1 MSDKKPPIIVKRVKK
16 VAGGHH
22 GGAWKVAY
30 ADFVTAMMAF
40 FLVMWLVGT
49 GTKEEKAAISE
60 YFKNPSAFN
69 GKAQNPGRS
78 SLGPGGAA
86 DKMIPTANTMAI
98 PGGVGPDSAQKKS
111 EADAK
116 ADAEARDKRQL
127 QALKQELEA
136 AIEKSLALAP
146 FKDQLL
152 IDLTPEGL
160 RIQIVDKL
168 NRPMF
173 DLGSVALKDYATGIL
188 KELGHM
194 MASEDHR
201 IAISGHTDETP
212 FHAQDGYGNW
222 ELSSERAN
230 AARRALIKGGL
241 EEAKITRVVGLA
253 ASVPFDKTDPRS
265 PVNRR
270 ISIVVLNNQALEQA
284 ARTDAP
290 VVADSRDAATG
301 APPADSGAPAPAT
314 GNTPVGVG
322 VSGGP
327 AATALVAGA
336 ATAP

>member
-49 GTKEEKAAISE
+49 GTKQEKAAIAE

-69 GKAQNPGRS
+69 GKAQNPGMS

-86 DKMIPTANTMAI
+86 DKMIPTSNAMAI
-98 PGGVGPDSAQKKS
+98 PGGVGPDAGQKKS
-111 EADAK
+111 EAEEK

-127 QALKQELEA
+127 TALKQELEA

-173 DLGSVALKDYATGIL
+173 DLGGVTLKDYATEIL
-188 KELGHM
+188 KELGAV
-194 MASEDHR
+194 MAGEDHR

-270 ISIVVLNNQALEQA
+270 ISIVVLNKQALDQA
-284 ARTDAP
+284 AKTDTPIAAASQGAETEASTQTEGAASAP
-290 VVADSRDAATG
+290 VPASGPSPAAAAVA
-301 APPADSGAPAPAT
+301 APASPAPAA
-314 GNTPVGVG
+314 
-322 VSGGP
+322 S
-327 AATALVAGA
+327 
-336 ATAP
+336 

>member
-49 GTKEEKAAISE
+49 GTKQEKAAIAE

-69 GKAQNPGRS
+69 GKAQNPGMS

-86 DKMIPTANTMAI
+86 DKMIPTSNAMAI
-98 PGGVGPDSAQKKS
+98 PGGVGPDAGQKKS
-111 EADAK
+111 EAEEK

-127 QALKQELEA
+127 TALKQELEA

-173 DLGSVALKDYATGIL
+173 DLGGVTLKDYATEIL
-188 KELGHM
+188 KELGAV
-194 MASEDHR
+194 MAGEDHR

-270 ISIVVLNNQALEQA
+270 ISIVVLNKQALDQA
-284 ARTDAP
+284 AKTDTPIAATSQGAETEASTQTEGAASAP
-290 VVADSRDAATG
+290 VPASGPSPAAAAVA
-301 APPADSGAPAPAT
+301 APASPAPAA
-314 GNTPVGVG
+314 
-322 VSGGP
+322 S
-327 AATALVAGA
+327 
-336 ATAP
+336 